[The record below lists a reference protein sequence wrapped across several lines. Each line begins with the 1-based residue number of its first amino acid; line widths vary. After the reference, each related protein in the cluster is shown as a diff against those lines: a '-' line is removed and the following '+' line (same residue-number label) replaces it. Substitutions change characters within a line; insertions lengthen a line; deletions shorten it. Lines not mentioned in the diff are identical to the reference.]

1 MSRAIVAGAGL
12 SGLIAASMLREEVSA
27 VFEVQSAVPNNHAA
41 LLRFRSGIVGD
52 ATGIPFSPVKVM
64 KAIHEPK
71 NPVRD
76 AIDYSVKV
84 TGRPSVRS
92 ILSARGEVEER
103 WIAPDDFINRL
114 AFQSY
119 GKLAFD
125 AGVSFATEGNNAPI
139 ISTVPMP
146 SLMKALEYP
155 NPPTF
160 ESRDGWVVTAE
171 LEGVDVCATLYYP
184 RNFVGYRASVTR
196 GRLIVEGVS
205 KTPVASIHSDGWA
218 VRDATEIARVAAED
232 FGLGAFLKP
241 GTEELKKQRYAK
253 ILPIAEDERRRFL
266 MWATDRFNVYS
277 LGRFATWR
285 PGLMLDDLV
294 NDVRTIQKMIRGNSG
309 HAYNTRKSQ
318 IGA

>member
-27 VFEVQSAVPNNHAA
+27 VFEVQSSVPNNHAA

-52 ATGIPFSPVKVM
+52 ATGIPFAPVRVM
-64 KAIHEPK
+64 KAIHEPI

-84 TGRPSVRS
+84 TGKPSVRS
-92 ILSARGEVEER
+92 IVSARGEIEER
-103 WIAPDDFINRL
+103 WIAPDDFIARL
-114 AFQSY
+114 AEQSY
-119 GKLAFD
+119 PKLCFD
-125 AGVSFATEGNNAPI
+125 AGVSFATEGSRAPI
-139 ISTVPMP
+139 ISTAPMP

-155 NPPTF
+155 NPPAF

-171 LEGVDVCATLYYP
+171 LTGVDVCATLYYP
-184 RNFVGYRASVTR
+184 RNFVGYRTSVTR

-205 KTPVASIHSDGWA
+205 KGPVASIESGGWA
-218 VRDATEIARVAAED
+218 IRDARDIAEAAATHL
-232 FGLGAFLKP
+232 GLAGFLDIETATLKP
-241 GTEELKKQRYAK
+241 QRYAK
-253 ILPIAEDERRRFL
+253 ILPIAEEERRRFL
-266 MWATDRFNVYS
+266 MWATDRFNIYS

-318 IGA
+318 TGA